1 MEPIRP
7 KPTAG
12 RTAAP
17 FARRPRP
24 GGHRLGRLDPREWWW
39 WLLDVFEA
47 SRAARIGL
55 YFAAFGVVAGGAL
68 WFWAYPAWNKH
79 NAVKIARK
87 WLDAGQLRYAAEA
100 AQQAAA
106 LDPENPEPWHIASEL
121 ARLGGQQDKSL
132 DYARRAAGLAPGNPD
147 LVIAWGAAAVRANQ
161 PAEADRALDQL
172 PVELQAG
179 SAHVQRLRGELA
191 RRQLNLTAARGY
203 FEAALRLEGPLAVNE
218 VPLGLILLQS
228 TDPALRR
235 RGGELLAKW
244 TADRE
249 WGVTAVRTLLTD
261 ALFLEDRPAM
271 LRWGE
276 LLLTSPGR
284 THEDMAQSLLALSRS
299 SENRFAAV
307 LAQLEKDHAVSPQ
320 AATQLLGW
328 LNRIGRAAEAVKWIQ
343 TLPPAA
349 VRRPPLVVAWAESL
363 RLTGDWSALRDLT
376 AEGEWGGEVD
386 FLRWAYGL
394 LAARRLGEEV
404 PADGYERTLYSRAQL
419 NSVHGMF
426 AASSLY
432 SWGRTA
438 EAEALWWRVAEQDS
452 RLAIEALGSLAR
464 HYQMQRDAE
473 GQYRVFRRLHS
484 LQPQDPG
491 IGNNFAFFAVLT
503 HREQRAAER
512 IARANL
518 EAAPANAAYLAT
530 LAFILTQQ
538 GQAAE
543 ALRLL
548 EPRKAELAQS
558 PALAFAY
565 GLALAGNG
573 RKAEAR
579 PLLAGLP
586 PETLTLTEVEL
597 IKSALAN

>member
-1 MEPIRP
+1 MKPIRP
-7 KPTAG
+7 KPTTG

-17 FARRPRP
+17 FARPPRP
-24 GGHRLGRLDPREWWW
+24 GGHRLGRLNPREWWW
-39 WLLDVFEA
+39 WLLDLFEA
-47 SRAARIGL
+47 SRAARIAL
-55 YFAAFGVVAGGAL
+55 YLAATGIVAGGAL
-68 WFWAYPAWNKH
+68 WLWVYPLWTKH
-79 NAVKIARK
+79 SSIKVARA
-87 WLDAGQLRYAAEA
+87 WLDAGQFRYAAEA

-106 LDPENPEPWHIASEL
+106 LDPDNPEPWHIASEL

-132 DYARRAAGLAPGNPD
+132 DYARRAARLAPENPD
-147 LVIAWGAAAVRANQ
+147 LVVSWAAAAVRADQ

-172 PVELQAG
+172 PIETQAG
-179 SAHVQRLRGELA
+179 SPHVQRLRGELA

-203 FEAALRLEGPLAVNE
+203 FESALRLEGSLAINE

-228 TDPALRR
+228 SDPALRR
-235 RGGELLAKW
+235 RGGDLLAKW

-261 ALFLEDRPAM
+261 ALILDDRSAM
-271 LRWGE
+271 LRWGD
-276 LLLTSPGR
+276 LMLASPGR
-284 THEDMAQSLLALSRS
+284 THEDMAQGLLALSRS
-299 SENRFAAV
+299 SEYRFAAV

-328 LNRIGRAAEAVKWIQ
+328 LNRIGRAAEAIKWIQ
-343 TLPPAA
+343 TLPAAA

-363 RLTGDWSALRDLT
+363 RLTGDWSTLRDLT

-394 LAARRLGEEV
+394 LAARRLGEEI
-404 PADGYERTLYSRAQL
+404 PADSYERTLYARAQL

-432 SWGRTA
+432 SWGRTP

-452 RLAIEALGSLAR
+452 RLAVEALGSLAR
-464 HYQMQRDAE
+464 HYQMQRDAD

-491 IGNNFAFFAVLT
+491 IGNNFAFFAALT
-503 HREQRAAER
+503 HREQRMAER
-512 IARANL
+512 LARANL
-518 EAAPANAAYLAT
+518 AAAPANAAYLAT
-530 LAFILTQQ
+530 TAFILTQQ

-543 ALRLL
+543 ALTLL
-548 EPRKAELAQS
+548 EPRKQEIAQS

-565 GLALAGNG
+565 GLALAGTG
-573 RKAEAR
+573 RKTEAR

-586 PETLTLTEVEL
+586 PETLTLTEVDL
-597 IKSALAN
+597 IKSVLAN